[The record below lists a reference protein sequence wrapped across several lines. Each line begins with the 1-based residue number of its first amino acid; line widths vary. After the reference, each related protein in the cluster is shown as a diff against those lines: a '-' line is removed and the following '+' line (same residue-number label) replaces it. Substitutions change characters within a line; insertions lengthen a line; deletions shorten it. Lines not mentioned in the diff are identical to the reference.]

1 MVCGNRSLI
10 VSHKSEGF
18 DEYKGLDWTSHLVLP
33 ESAMFERSLLNED
46 YGISPQELMNS
57 KLIPD
62 TNKQT
67 YREIQRNKGD
77 IQLSPHSLA
86 GHCSRQTFRKHSFA
100 A

>member
-1 MVCGNRSLI
+1 MWKPLLV

-18 DEYKGLDWTSHLVLP
+18 DEYKGLGWTSHLVLP
-33 ESAMFERSLLNED
+33 ESAMFERSEENID

-67 YREIQRNKGD
+67 YQEIQRNKGD
-77 IQLSPHSLA
+77 IQLISIN
-86 GHCSRQTFRKHSFA
+86 GII
-100 A
+100 